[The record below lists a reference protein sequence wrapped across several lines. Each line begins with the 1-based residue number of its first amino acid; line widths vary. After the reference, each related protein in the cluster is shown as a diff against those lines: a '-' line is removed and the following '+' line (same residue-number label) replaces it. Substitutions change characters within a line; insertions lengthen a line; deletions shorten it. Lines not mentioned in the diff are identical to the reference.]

1 MTGVPGST
9 LNLARWSLIIAAAG
23 LSVWGLLRVPDQAV
37 EQAVLPSLESD
48 PYVVCPAPVA
58 GGGFSSRLGVASR
71 DPGKI
76 GVVGG
81 GTGPLETPGDGAF
94 VTEVGDLAELGTTP
108 ILVETSGTAA
118 TYTRAGTVAAMAGC
132 IPASAGPQAIMG
144 MSTAEG
150 DRSTIVLVNPFAA
163 EALVR
168 LIGASEF
175 GVDTPTALDEMTVP
189 PATAV
194 EIPLDRSMAGRQSL
208 SFAVVADSG
217 LVAVGMHRSGPI
229 DVAAAEATE
238 GSIKWFFAL
247 PDFGFDGEIHL
258 RSLADVDTPFRVDR
272 IQPDGLVEGVIEDV
286 LPAQSLSV
294 IPVEEVAGPGSGIVV
309 SSAEPVAAVIVY
321 AIDDIRAVAPGV
333 GGESTR
339 WSVPVSA
346 TLNEGQETLWIL
358 NTSEEALTA
367 SIERLGV
374 PAIRTVE
381 LPAGITTGIFVTG
394 ATGGGIEV
402 SADGPIIVFYGVLS
416 GNSIGLGAAVPI
428 E

>member
-1 MTGVPGST
+1 MTGVLT
-9 LNLARWSLIIAAAG
+9 RWSLIIAAAG
-23 LSVWGLLRVPDQAV
+23 LSVMGLLLVQNQAV
-37 EQAVLPSLESD
+37 DQPVLPAIEPD
-48 PYVVCPAPVA
+48 PYVVCPLPVA
-58 GGGFSSRLGVASR
+58 GGGFSSRLGVASG

-81 GTGPLETPGDGAF
+81 GRGPVETPGDRTF

-108 ILVETSGTAA
+108 ILVESSGTAA
-118 TYTRAGTVAAMAGC
+118 TYTRAGTVAAIAGC
-132 IPASAGPQAIMG
+132 IPASAAPQAIMG

-163 EALVR
+163 EALLR

-175 GVDTPTALDEMTVP
+175 GVDTPTELEEITVP
-189 PATAV
+189 PATTV
-194 EIPLDRSMAGRQSL
+194 EIVLDQSMAGRQSL
-208 SFAVVADSG
+208 SFAVLADSG
-217 LVAVGMHRSGPI
+217 LVAAGMHRSGPL

-247 PDFGFDGEIHL
+247 PDFGFDGAIHL
-258 RSLADVDTPFRVDR
+258 RSLADVDTAFRVDR
-272 IQPDGLVEGVIEDV
+272 IQPDGLVEGVFEGV

-309 SSAEPVAAVIVY
+309 SSAEPVAAALVY
-321 AIDDIRAVAPGV
+321 AIDDVRAVAPGI
-333 GGESTR
+333 GRESTL

-358 NTSEEALTA
+358 NTSGKALTA

-374 PAIRTVE
+374 PALQTAE
-381 LPAGITTGIFVTG
+381 LPAGMTTGIFVTG
-394 ATGGGIEV
+394 ANGGGIEV
-402 SADGPIIVFYGVLS
+402 AADGPIVVFYGVLS